1 MAQNV
6 VMAVDHLDSG
16 VVTLMFT
23 DVEGSTALTRRV
35 GDEVARR
42 AIESHRRI
50 VREAIGEH
58 GGREI
63 DSIGDG
69 FMITFLSTRQAIS
82 CAVAIQKT
90 LEEHGRE
97 HPEEDVRV
105 RIGLNV
111 GEVLERGGH
120 PFGAAVNATQRVA
133 GHAKG
138 GQILVSEP
146 VRHLAGTI
154 PDVTFSDRGRST
166 LKGFSE
172 RWRLFEVVWQPA
184 RRRRRRS
191 RKKLTPGAG
200 CRTPSPG
207 PPRPRRRS
215 PSERSRSYPAE
226 PEELDRVAPNSVGI
240 VDTGDGD
247 ILGQV
252 PVGSNPVDI
261 AADPQNQRLWVAS
274 LGAGTISEIDPK
286 SRAVVDTANAGERPR
301 SLAAGEGFVWVAN
314 QFVDKLS
321 IFDPRRGGVTDTIA
335 DLHGPKDV
343 AVGFGAAWV
352 ALATDRSR
360 HPHRRGRPKANQR
373 IAAGTS
379 VALGPKAVW
388 VADGA
393 EVVPIDPE
401 TLHAG
406 TPITLRF
413 TADQLAVGDDGTVW
427 ATHTADDAVSRID
440 AADGSVQTI
449 ENVGRGPTGIA
460 VGEGA
465 AWVAVSDGRALVR
478 IDLGSRRVDR
488 RIPLGSSP
496 GAVAVADGHV
506 WVTTQAASG
515 SAG

>member
-1 MAQNV
+1 
-6 VMAVDHLDSG
+6 MAVDQFDTG
-16 VVTLMFT
+16 VLTLMFT
-23 DVEGSTALTRRV
+23 DVVGSTDLTHRV
-35 GDEVARR
+35 GDEIARQ

-50 VREAIGEH
+50 VREAIAKH

-69 FMITFLSTRQAIS
+69 FMIGFLSPRQAVT
-82 CAVAIQKT
+82 CAVAIHKA
-90 LEEHGRE
+90 LEEHGGE
-97 HPEEDVRV
+97 HPAEDVRV

-138 GQILVSEP
+138 AQVLVSEP

-154 PDVTFSDRGRST
+154 PEVTFRDRGRFA

-172 RWRLFEVVWQPA
+172 RWRLYEVVWQPA
-184 RRRRRRS
+184 REKAPPKPKPVRARRR
-191 RKKLTPGAG
+191 LPFVVAGAAATAVVLALVAFALLHG
-200 CRTPSPG
+200 GSST
-207 PPRPRRRS
+207 
-215 PSERSRSYPAE
+215 
-226 PEELDRVAPNSVGI
+226 LDRVAPNAVGI
-240 VDTGDGD
+240 VDAGNGA
-247 ILGQV
+247 IVGQI
-252 PVGSNPVDI
+252 PVGSDPVDI
-261 AADPQNQRLWVAS
+261 AGDAQDKRLWVAS

-286 SRAVVDTANAGERPR
+286 ARAVVDTSNAGDKPR

-314 QFVDKLS
+314 QFVDRLS
-321 IFDPRRGGVTDTIA
+321 VFDPRRGAVTDTID

-343 AVGFGAAWV
+343 AVGFGAVWV
-352 ALATDRSR
+352 ALATDRSVI
-360 HPHRRGRPKANQR
+360 R
-373 IAAGTS
+373 IDARTRAIQS
-379 VALGPKAVW
+379 VAPGTAVAVGPKAVW

-393 EVVPIDPE
+393 KVVRIDPA
-401 TLHAG
+401 TLDAA

-413 TADQLAVGDDGTVW
+413 AADQLAVGDDGTVW
-427 ATHTADDAVSRID
+427 VTHTADDAVSRID

-449 ENVGRGPTGIA
+449 DEDVGQGPTGIA

-496 GAVAVADGHV
+496 GAVAVADRRV

-515 SAG
+515 